1 MKKISILM
9 MLAVGIAGTSLTSCN
24 KYEEGPGLSIRS
36 AKQRITNTW
45 EVEKYVD
52 NDGTETAGTSSD
64 PTMTITKDGE
74 FSVTDGS
81 FTISGTW
88 AFDDAKENITTTYD
102 FGGTS
107 ISSTSKIIRLSMTEL
122 WLEDEDGDQVHY
134 REK

>member
-9 MLAVGIAGTSLTSCN
+9 LLAVAVAGTSLTSCN
-24 KYEEGPGLSIRS
+24 KYEEGPGLSIRT

-52 NDGTETAGTSSD
+52 ADGTETAGTAD
-64 PTMTITKDGE
+64 DATMTITKDGE
-74 FSVTDGS
+74 FTVTDGS
-81 FTISGTW
+81 FSITGTW
-88 AFDDAKENITTTYD
+88 AFDDSKENITTTYS
-102 FGGTS
+102 FGGS
-107 ISSTSKIIRLSMTEL
+107 NISSTSKIVRLSMTEL

>member
-9 MLAVGIAGTSLTSCN
+9 LLAVAVAGTSLTSCN
-24 KYEEGPGLSIRS
+24 KYEEGPGFSVRS

-52 NDGTETAGTSSD
+52 ADGTETAGTSSD

-74 FSVTDGS
+74 FTITSGS
-81 FTISGTW
+81 FNTSGTW
-88 AFDDAKENITTTYD
+88 AFDDSKENITTTYD
-102 FGGTS
+102 FGGSS
-107 ISSTSKIIRLSMTEL
+107 ISSTSKIVRLTMTEL
-122 WLEDEDGDQVHY
+122 WLEDEDGDRVHY